1 MTKTLTARLAI
12 FKRRGAVAMLS
23 SMATTAPP
31 IPSSRQSAPIN
42 SIQPGGGFCFA
53 LERAWGRWRR
63 AWLRR
68 FRPGYVRRM
77 AQRRQGHC
85 PNCPHD
91 VLDPRDWKLYRN
103 VCGYQF
109 QAEDDPFARRNCL
122 PLARAGWAELL
133 FFSAI
138 FFVLSAAVVLL
149 GILVHSLL
157 LLLLFLTL
165 TPWLFV
171 VSFFRDPERV
181 IPTDLDALV
190 SPADGTITY
199 LGQTDD
205 PDFPGGRAFTISI
218 FLSVFNV
225 HVNRLP
231 RSGRVTAL
239 RYYPGEFLDARAA
252 DCSVRNE
259 QFWIDLIDGRSGGLV
274 RIKQIAGAVARRIVC
289 WLRLDEEVQAGAR
302 LGMIKF
308 GSRTEV
314 SVPVELVQ
322 EVLVKVG
329 DRVHGG
335 STILLRL
342 KERFPPEALR

>member
-1 MTKTLTARLAI
+1 
-12 FKRRGAVAMLS
+12 
-23 SMATTAPP
+23 MATTASP
-31 IPSSRQSAPIN
+31 IPSSLQSSPIT

-53 LERAWGRWRR
+53 LERAWGRCRR

-77 AQRRQGHC
+77 AERRQGHC

-91 VLDPRDWKLYRN
+91 ILDPRDLKLYRN
-103 VCGYQF
+103 VCGHWF
-109 QAEDDPFARRNCL
+109 RPEDDPFAWRARL
-122 PLARAGWAELL
+122 PLARAGLAELL
-133 FFSAI
+133 LFSTFFLL
-138 FFVLSAAVVLL
+138 LSTAVVLL
-149 GILVHSLL
+149 GVLVHPTLL
-157 LLLLFLTL
+157 LLLLLTL

-171 VSFFRDPERV
+171 VSFFRDPKRA
-181 IPTDLDALV
+181 IPSDPDVLV
-190 SPADGTITY
+190 SPADGTVTHV
-199 LGQTDD
+199 GETSD

-239 RYYPGEFLDARAA
+239 RYYPGEFCDARAA

-259 QFWIDLIDGRSGGLV
+259 QFWIDLTDARTGGLIRV
-274 RIKQIAGAVARRIVC
+274 KQIAGAIARRIVC
-289 WLRLDEEVQAGAR
+289 WLGPNEDVRAGER

-314 SVPVELVQ
+314 SVPVALVQ
-322 EVLVKVG
+322 EAVVKIG
-329 DRVHGG
+329 DSVHGG

-342 KERFPPEALR
+342 NSRLRNEPEA

>member
-1 MTKTLTARLAI
+1 
-12 FKRRGAVAMLS
+12 
-23 SMATTAPP
+23 MATTAPP
-31 IPSSRQSAPIN
+31 IPTSLQSSPIT

-53 LERAWGRWRR
+53 LERAWGRCRR

-77 AQRRQGHC
+77 AERRQGHC
-85 PNCPHD
+85 PNCSHD
-91 VLDPRDWKLYRN
+91 ILDARDLKLYRN
-103 VCGYQF
+103 ACGHWF
-109 QAEDDPFARRNCL
+109 RPEDDSFAWRDRL
-122 PLARAGWAELL
+122 PLARAGLAELL
-133 FFSAI
+133 LFSTLFF
-138 FFVLSAAVVLL
+138 FLSATVVLL
-149 GILVHSLL
+149 GVLVHPFL

-165 TPWLFV
+165 APWLFV
-171 VSFFRDPERV
+171 VSFFRDPRRV
-181 IPTDLDALV
+181 IPNDPDACV
-190 SPADGTITY
+190 SPADGTVTHV
-199 LGQTDD
+199 GEMSE

-259 QFWIDLIDGRSGGLV
+259 QFWIDLTDARTGGLV
-274 RIKQIAGAVARRIVC
+274 RVKQIAGAIARRIVC
-289 WLRLDEEVQAGAR
+289 WLRSGEDVQAGER

-322 EVLVKVG
+322 EVRVKVG

-342 KERFPPEALR
+342 KNQPSS